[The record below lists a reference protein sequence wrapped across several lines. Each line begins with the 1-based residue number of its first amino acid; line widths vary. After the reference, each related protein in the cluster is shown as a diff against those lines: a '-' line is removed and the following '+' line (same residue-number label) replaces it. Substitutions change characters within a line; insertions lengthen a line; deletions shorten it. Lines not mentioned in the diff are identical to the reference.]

1 LGCFI
6 KIKIFGKAADE
17 TKVRPIKSTLGW
29 ACFLVLGLMGAGPF
43 FSSTALAGK
52 AAGKSATTSSDSG
65 EPDLLPYMQAREKA
79 LDGDYDAAAPL
90 FEKALTQ
97 DPNSPGLNHELAEV
111 YLRLSNLDR
120 AEVLGLKSVELDPN
134 NAEFHMTLGGILA
147 SEKKYTEAKEQYNK
161 VLELDPTNQ
170 RVPLLLGILEAES
183 GKLEEGIKVL
193 TKTIESSPD
202 NFMAYFYRAKVYL
215 EMEDVPK
222 AKADLEKC
230 LAIHPAFVE
239 AGTALGTLY
248 ERLNEV
254 DNAIAAYS
262 KIQGSGDF
270 QKRLAQLYLSKNEFD
285 KALDAFLE
293 YEQVEPDDY
302 TVKVKI
308 GLIYFE
314 LKKYDEAIGRF
325 RTILKEQPEA
335 GNVRFYLA
343 VVLEEMQQTDKAIV
357 EFKKVPVDSSFFKE
371 AMLHIGFIYKDQD
384 KFKEGIE
391 FSKNTLAKH
400 KDMVEF
406 YDMYASFYE
415 AKKNYKQAI
424 GIIQDGLKR
433 FPKDE
438 KLLYFEGA
446 LDDKVGNREASI
458 SEMKKI
464 LDINANN
471 AHALNF
477 LGYTYAEMGKNL
489 DEAQTLVEKALT
501 LRPDDGYIEDSL
513 GWVYFKKGK
522 VDQAIDQLNKAAT
535 IETSEPVIYE
545 HLGDV
550 YLSKK
555 DFTKAKE
562 MYKKAQQLST
572 QKKDSDM
579 AKKVQAKISSVEE
592 KQRTPTEAN

>member
-1 LGCFI
+1 M
-6 KIKIFGKAADE
+6 
-17 TKVRPIKSTLGW
+17 RPKQSTLGW
-29 ACFLVLGLMGAGPF
+29 ACFIVLGLLGAGL
-43 FSSTALAGK
+43 FSTPAT
-52 AAGKSATTSSDSG
+52 AAGKKGNNASAGADTG

-79 LDGDYDAAAPL
+79 LDGDYEAAAPL

-120 AEVLGLKSVELDPN
+120 AEVLGAKSVELDPK
-134 NAEFHMTLGGILA
+134 NAEFHMTYGGILA
-147 SEKKYTEAKEQYNK
+147 SEKKYSEAKEQYNK

-183 GKLEEGIKVL
+183 GKLEDGIKVL
-193 TKTIESSPD
+193 TKTIEGSPD
-202 NFMAYFYRAKVYL
+202 NYMAYFYRAKVYL

-230 LAIHPAFVE
+230 LTIHPTFVE

-254 DNAIAAYS
+254 DNAIGAYS
-262 KIQGSGDF
+262 RIQGSGDF
-270 QKRLAQLYLSKNEFD
+270 QKRLAQLYLSKNDFE

-314 LKKYDEAIGRF
+314 LKKYDDAIARF
-325 RTILKEQPEA
+325 KTILKEQPEA

-343 VVLEEMQQTDKAIV
+343 VVLEEMHQTDKAIV

-371 AMLHIGFIYKDQD
+371 AMLHIGFIYKDEE
-384 KFKEGIE
+384 KFKEGID
-391 FSKNTLAKH
+391 FSKKVLAKH

-415 AKKNYKQAI
+415 AKRNYKQAI

-446 LDDKVGNREASI
+446 LNDKVGDRDASI
-458 SEMKKI
+458 SDMKKI

-489 DEAQTLVEKALT
+489 DEAETLVEKALT

-513 GWVYFKKGK
+513 GWVFFKKGK
-522 VDQAIDQLNKAAT
+522 VDQAIDQLNKAAA

-562 MYKKAQQLST
+562 MYKKAEELSS
-572 QKKDSDM
+572 QKKDNEM
-579 AKKVQAKISSVEE
+579 VKKVQAKITSVEE
-592 KQRTPTEAN
+592 KQRVPSTETN